1 MRTLIIATMTGA
13 AGELNSAKVPTL
25 KHLIQITDQH
35 VKGTAARQSA
45 PVRCVD

>member
-13 AGELNSAKVPTL
+13 AGQLNSAKVPTL

-35 VKGTAARQSA
+35 VKGTGS
-45 PVRCVD
+45 PVLTPPPV